1 MRVGKYSLIIIFV
14 LFVLINTILLVTFN
28 KFSNSVIGNKTI
40 IGLKNDIMNY
50 KKGGLLIVSKSLVNT
65 SDEILFYDTK
75 NSKKFLNHEVIKGII
90 TTENDITYI
99 IKDNEYISDDY
110 VIGNTKDIKYIPLA
124 GYLYTIFTSK
134 IGYLLFVILPIVIY
148 FILILRNYK
157 KYEN

>member
-50 KKGGLLIVSKSLVNT
+50 KKGGLLIASKSLVNT

-75 NSKKFLNHEVIKGII
+75 NSKNFLNHEVIKGVIK
-90 TTENDITYI
+90 TENDITYI

-110 VIGNTKDIKYIPLA
+110 VIGRTEDIKYIPLA
-124 GYLYTIFTSK
+124 GYLYIIFTSK

-148 FILILRNYK
+148 FILIIRNYK